1 MSCEKV
7 KNSVIPIFMVCDSE
21 YVPFAMTA
29 ILSILH
35 HTERKLVFHFIHDGS
50 VTKGE
55 QKQCQQLI
63 RQFEHAEIQ
72 FSVWG
77 NREHFTTWTDR
88 FPPLVF
94 VRLLLPEMFP
104 QYDRG
109 IFLDADI
116 LVERDIGE
124 LFDTDMKGKLIG
136 AVPEKN
142 WRVNYDKNE
151 PLGNA
156 FGKMGTA
163 DYYKSLG
170 FDPDQEY
177 CYSGVLLLDMLGLRK
192 CRLAEI
198 ISSHKNDR
206 LLFPEQDLLNV
217 YLHQWITTLDSC
229 WNYVIRPKELPMYQI
244 SHYVNKP
251 WRNSSVNLPEKRYWS
266 ALRDTP
272 WFYRGRAE
280 LLLYEIEASINS
292 NWRYPG
298 DSVIKALFKLGGC
311 FLAALFRRMKK
322 RYS

>member
-1 MSCEKV
+1 
-7 KNSVIPIFMVCDSE
+7 MVCDSE

-35 HTERKLVFHFIHDGS
+35 HTERNLVFHFIHDGS

-55 QKQCQQLI
+55 QKRCQQLI
-63 RQFEHAEIQ
+63 RQFEHAEIH
-72 FSVWG
+72 FSIWG

-136 AVPEKN
+136 AVPERN
-142 WRVNYDKNE
+142 WRINYNKNE
-151 PLGNA
+151 PLGSA
-156 FGKMGTA
+156 FGTMGTA

-177 CYSGVLLLDMLGLRK
+177 YNAGVMLLDMAGLRK
-192 CRLAEI
+192 YRIRDI
-198 ISSHKNDR
+198 IVDHKNDN
-206 LLFPEQDLLNV
+206 LLYSDQDFLNV
-217 YLHQWITTLDSC
+217 YLHHLFLTLDSS
-229 WNYVIRPKELPMYQI
+229 WNNVIQSKELPERQLL
-244 SHYVNKP
+244 HYINKP
-251 WRNSSVNLPEKRYWS
+251 WRNSSVNLPEKHYWT
-266 ALRDTP
+266 ALRETP

-280 LLLYEIEASINS
+280 MLLYEIEASINGI
-292 NWRYPG
+292 WRYPG
-298 DSVIKALFKLGGC
+298 DSVIKALFKLVGC